1 MRFLRFLSLAHWLKS
16 KSISQRLGFQAGSAI
31 LLSVCLVAVLAG
43 GSYISLGMIQKD
55 NDLAGQALSSA
66 LLEKDFAS
74 LERDVFRYAL
84 LQNEETRAGYEGNV
98 TDFRQAIAEAQ
109 AKLDQSE
116 QAQLL
121 IVSKA
126 ADVYVATVDQV
137 IGSGD
142 TGIEGVNRIMEK
154 GDIVDASIEEI
165 RDPVI
170 AKSAAIATA
179 QETLS
184 KTIMGITI
192 VIAILAGLS
201 SFVIARVIKKAI
213 SSELDSIGGSIKKV
227 LAGDLDIE
235 IQHAER
241 NDDVGELARA
251 AVQLRDTSRA
261 KRQSDAEMS
270 EMAQRVGECLQR
282 MSRGDLT
289 VKLGQL
295 GDNYA
300 GLRDDFNRT
309 IEQLH
314 DTLSSVAESAHSI
327 RIGSNEISSASDDL
341 AQRTEH
347 HAADMAR
354 IAEAINEIS
363 STLSETAG
371 SAAEAD
377 RNVAEAMTEAQDG
390 GAVVKLAVEAM
401 TNIEESTA
409 KIEHIIAVIDGI
421 AFQTNL
427 LALNAGVEAARAG
440 SAGSGFAVVANE
452 VRALAQRSADAAK
465 DIKGLIQTSSNQ
477 VANGADMVRKTGAAF
492 SRINDRIS
500 SVTALVEQISTK
512 AEQQSHNLKETNRS
526 MSNVEM
532 VTQNNAAMVEEST
545 AAARNLASSADSL
558 AQLVSQF
565 VLREQPSVSA
575 IHTIHARQQ
584 ASGAQDGTVASTGK
598 RAAG

>member
-1 MRFLRFLSLAHWLKS
+1 MRFLKFFSLGYWLKS

-31 LLSVCLVAVLAG
+31 LLSFCLVAVLAG
-43 GSYISLGMIQKD
+43 GSYVSLGMIQKD

-84 LQNEETRAGYEGNV
+84 LQNEETKADYEGNV
-98 TDFRQAIAEAQ
+98 TDFRQAVAEAQ
-109 AKLDQSE
+109 AKLGQSE

-121 IVSKA
+121 VVSKA
-126 ADVYVATVDQV
+126 ADVYVATVNQV
-137 IGSGD
+137 IGSGN
-142 TGIEGVNRIMEK
+142 TGVEGVNRIMEK

-170 AKSAAIATA
+170 AKSAAIAVA
-179 QETLS
+179 QESLS
-184 KTIMGITI
+184 TTIMGITI
-192 VIAILAGLS
+192 LIAILAGLS

-213 SSELDSIGGSIKKV
+213 SSELDAISGSIKKV

-261 KRQSDAEMS
+261 KRQSDAEMI
-270 EMAQRVGECLQR
+270 EMAQQVGECLQR

-295 GDNYA
+295 GENYA
-300 GLRDDFNRT
+300 GLREDFNRT
-309 IEQLH
+309 IDQLH

-347 HAADMAR
+347 HAGDMAR

-377 RNVAEAMTEAQDG
+377 RNVAEAMAETQDG
-390 GAVVKLAVEAM
+390 GAVVKQAVHAM
-401 TNIEESTA
+401 TSIEESTE
-409 KIEHIIAVIDGI
+409 KIEQIIAVIDGI

-440 SAGSGFAVVANE
+440 DAGSGFAVVANE

-492 SRINDRIS
+492 ERINERIS
-500 SVTALVEQISTK
+500 SVSALVEQISKK

-565 VLREQPSVSA
+565 SLREQSSVSA
-575 IHTIHARQQ
+575 IHSINARQQ
-584 ASGAQDGTVASTGK
+584 TTSVAATGGK
-598 RAAG
+598 RVVGG

>member
-1 MRFLRFLSLAHWLKS
+1 MRFLKFFSLGYWLKS
-16 KSISQRLGFQAGSAI
+16 KSINQRLGFQAGSAI
-31 LLSVCLVAVLAG
+31 LLSFCLVAVLAG
-43 GSYISLGMIQKD
+43 GSYVSLGMIQKD

-84 LQNEETRAGYEGNV
+84 LQNEETKADYEGNV
-98 TDFRQAIAEAQ
+98 TDFRQAVAEAQ
-109 AKLDQSE
+109 AKLGQSE

-121 IVSKA
+121 VVSKA
-126 ADVYVATVDQV
+126 ADVYVATVNQV
-137 IGSGD
+137 IGSGN
-142 TGIEGVNRIMEK
+142 TGVEGVNRIMEK

-170 AKSAAIATA
+170 AKSAAIAVA
-179 QETLS
+179 QESLS
-184 KTIMGITI
+184 TTIMGITI
-192 VIAILAGLS
+192 LIAILAGLS

-213 SSELDSIGGSIKKV
+213 SSELDAISGSIKKV

-261 KRQSDAEMS
+261 KRQSDAEMI
-270 EMAQRVGECLQR
+270 EMAQQVGECLQR

-295 GDNYA
+295 GENYA
-300 GLRDDFNRT
+300 GLREDFNRT
-309 IEQLH
+309 INQLH
-314 DTLSSVAESAHSI
+314 DTLSSVAESAHAI

-347 HAADMAR
+347 HAGDMAR

-377 RNVAEAMTEAQDG
+377 RNVAEAMAETQDG
-390 GAVVKLAVEAM
+390 GAVVKQAVHAM
-401 TNIEESTA
+401 TSIEESTE
-409 KIEHIIAVIDGI
+409 KIEQIIAVIDGI

-440 SAGSGFAVVANE
+440 DAGSGFAVVANE

-492 SRINDRIS
+492 ERINERIS
-500 SVTALVEQISTK
+500 SVSALVEQISTK

-565 VLREQPSVSA
+565 SLREQSSVSA
-575 IHTIHARQQ
+575 IHSINARQQ
-584 ASGAQDGTVASTGK
+584 TTSVAATGAK
-598 RAAG
+598 RVVGG

>member
-1 MRFLRFLSLAHWLKS
+1 MRFLKFFSLGYWLKS

-31 LLSVCLVAVLAG
+31 LLSFCLVAVLAG
-43 GSYISLGMIQKD
+43 GSYVSLGMIQKD

-84 LQNEETRAGYEGNV
+84 LQNEETKADYEGNV
-98 TDFRQAIAEAQ
+98 TDFRQAVAEAQ
-109 AKLDQSE
+109 AKLGQSE

-121 IVSKA
+121 VVSKA
-126 ADVYVATVDQV
+126 ADVYVATVNQV
-137 IGSGD
+137 IGSGN
-142 TGIEGVNRIMEK
+142 TGVEGVNRIMEK

-170 AKSAAIATA
+170 AKSAAIAVA
-179 QETLS
+179 QESLS
-184 KTIMGITI
+184 TTIMGITI
-192 VIAILAGLS
+192 LIAILAGLS

-213 SSELDSIGGSIKKV
+213 SSELDAISGSIKKV

-261 KRQSDAEMS
+261 KRQSDAEMI
-270 EMAQRVGECLQR
+270 EMAQQVGECLQR

-295 GDNYA
+295 GENYA
-300 GLRDDFNRT
+300 GLREDFNRT
-309 IEQLH
+309 IDQLH

-347 HAADMAR
+347 HAGDMAR

-377 RNVAEAMTEAQDG
+377 RNVAEAMAETQDG
-390 GAVVKLAVEAM
+390 GAVVKQAVHAM
-401 TNIEESTA
+401 TSIEESTE
-409 KIEHIIAVIDGI
+409 KIEQIIAVIDGI

-440 SAGSGFAVVANE
+440 DAGSGFAVVANE

-492 SRINDRIS
+492 ERINERIS
-500 SVTALVEQISTK
+500 SVSALVEQISTK

-565 VLREQPSVSA
+565 SLREQSSVSA
-575 IHTIHARQQ
+575 IHSINARQQ
-584 ASGAQDGTVASTGK
+584 TTSVAATGGK
-598 RAAG
+598 RVVGG

>member
-1 MRFLRFLSLAHWLKS
+1 MRFLKFFSPGYWLKS

-31 LLSVCLVAVLAG
+31 LLSFCLVAVLAA

-84 LQNEETRAGYEGNV
+84 LQNEETKADYEGNV

-126 ADVYVATVDQV
+126 ADVYVATVNQV
-137 IGSGD
+137 IGSGQ

-170 AKSAAIATA
+170 AKSAAIAVT
-179 QETLS
+179 QENLS
-184 KTIMGITI
+184 KTTMGISI
-192 VIAILAGLS
+192 LIAILAGLS
-201 SFVIARVIKKAI
+201 SFVIARIIKNAI
-213 SSELDSIGGSIKKV
+213 SGELDDISGSIKNI
-227 LAGDLDIE
+227 LAGDLDIQ
-235 IQHAER
+235 IKHAER

-261 KRQSDAEMS
+261 KRQSDAEMT

-295 GDNYA
+295 GDSYA

-314 DTLSSVAESAHSI
+314 DTMSSVAESAHSI

-347 HAADMAR
+347 HASDMAR

-363 STLSETAG
+363 ATLSETAG

-390 GAVVKLAVEAM
+390 RAVVNQAVEAM
-401 TNIEESTA
+401 TSIEESTE
-409 KIEHIIAVIDGI
+409 KIEQIIAVIDGI

-477 VANGADMVRKTGAAF
+477 VSNGADMVRKTGAAF
-492 SRINDRIS
+492 ARINERIS

-545 AAARNLASSADSL
+545 AAARNLASSADNL

-565 VLREQPSVSA
+565 VLREQSSVSA
-575 IHTIHARQQ
+575 IHSINARQQ
-584 ASGAQDGTVASTGK
+584 SAGPVVTAGK
-598 RAAG
+598 RVVAG

>member
-1 MRFLRFLSLAHWLKS
+1 MRFLKFFSLGYWLKS

-31 LLSVCLVAVLAG
+31 LLSFCLVSVMAG
-43 GSYISLGMIQKD
+43 GSYVSLGMIQKD

-84 LQNEETRAGYEGNV
+84 LQNEETKADYEGNV
-98 TDFRQAIAEAQ
+98 TDFRQAVAEAQ
-109 AKLDQSE
+109 AKLGQSE

-121 IVSKA
+121 VVSKA
-126 ADVYVATVDQV
+126 ADVYVATVNQV
-137 IGSGD
+137 IGSGN
-142 TGIEGVNRIMEK
+142 TGVEGVNRIMEK

-170 AKSAAIATA
+170 AKSAAIAVA
-179 QETLS
+179 QESLS
-184 KTIMGITI
+184 TTIMGITI
-192 VIAILAGLS
+192 LIAILAGLS

-213 SSELDSIGGSIKKV
+213 SSELDAISGSIKKV

-261 KRQSDAEMS
+261 KRQSDAEMI
-270 EMAQRVGECLQR
+270 EMAQQVGECLQR

-295 GDNYA
+295 GENYA
-300 GLRDDFNRT
+300 GLREDFNRT
-309 IEQLH
+309 IDQLH

-347 HAADMAR
+347 HAGDMAR

-377 RNVAEAMTEAQDG
+377 RNVAEAMAETQDG
-390 GAVVKLAVEAM
+390 GAVVKQAVHAM
-401 TNIEESTA
+401 TSIEESTE
-409 KIEHIIAVIDGI
+409 KIEQIIAVIDGI

-440 SAGSGFAVVANE
+440 DAGSGFAVVANE

-492 SRINDRIS
+492 ERINERIS
-500 SVTALVEQISTK
+500 SVSALVEQISTK

-565 VLREQPSVSA
+565 SLREQSSVSA
-575 IHTIHARQQ
+575 IHSINARQQ
-584 ASGAQDGTVASTGK
+584 TTSVAATGGK
-598 RAAG
+598 RVVGG

>member
-1 MRFLRFLSLAHWLKS
+1 MRFLKFFSLGYWLKS
-16 KSISQRLGFQAGSAI
+16 KSINQRLGFQAGSAI
-31 LLSVCLVAVLAG
+31 LLSFCLVAVLAG
-43 GSYISLGMIQKD
+43 GSYVSLGMIQKD

-84 LQNEETRAGYEGNV
+84 LQNEETKADYEGNV
-98 TDFRQAIAEAQ
+98 TDFRQAVAEAQ
-109 AKLDQSE
+109 AKLGQSE

-121 IVSKA
+121 VVSKA
-126 ADVYVATVDQV
+126 ADVYVATVNQV
-137 IGSGD
+137 IGSGN
-142 TGIEGVNRIMEK
+142 TGVEGVNRIMEK

-170 AKSAAIATA
+170 AKSAAIAVA
-179 QETLS
+179 QESLS
-184 KTIMGITI
+184 TTIMGITI
-192 VIAILAGLS
+192 LIAILAGLS

-213 SSELDSIGGSIKKV
+213 SSELDAISGSIKKV

-261 KRQSDAEMS
+261 KRQSDAEMI
-270 EMAQRVGECLQR
+270 EMAQQVGECLQR

-295 GDNYA
+295 GENYA
-300 GLRDDFNRT
+300 GLREDFNRT
-309 IEQLH
+309 INQLH

-347 HAADMAR
+347 HAGDMAR

-377 RNVAEAMTEAQDG
+377 RNVAEAMAETKDG
-390 GAVVKLAVEAM
+390 GAVVKQAVHAM
-401 TNIEESTA
+401 TSIEESTE
-409 KIEHIIAVIDGI
+409 KIEQIIAVIDGI

-440 SAGSGFAVVANE
+440 DAGSGFAVVANE

-492 SRINDRIS
+492 ERINERIS
-500 SVTALVEQISTK
+500 SVSALVEQISTK

-565 VLREQPSVSA
+565 SLREQSSVSA
-575 IHTIHARQQ
+575 IHSINARQQ
-584 ASGAQDGTVASTGK
+584 TTSVAATGGK
-598 RAAG
+598 RVVGG

>member
-1 MRFLRFLSLAHWLKS
+1 MRFLKFFSLGYWLKS

-31 LLSVCLVAVLAG
+31 LLSFCLVAVLAG
-43 GSYISLGMIQKD
+43 GSYVSLGMIQKD

-84 LQNEETRAGYEGNV
+84 LQNEETKADYEGNV
-98 TDFRQAIAEAQ
+98 TDFRQAVAEAQ
-109 AKLDQSE
+109 AKLGQSE

-121 IVSKA
+121 VVSKA
-126 ADVYVATVDQV
+126 ADVYVATVNQV
-137 IGSGD
+137 IGSGN
-142 TGIEGVNRIMEK
+142 TGVEGVNRIMEK

-170 AKSAAIATA
+170 AKSAAIAVA
-179 QETLS
+179 QESLS
-184 KTIMGITI
+184 TTIMGITI
-192 VIAILAGLS
+192 LIAILAGLS

-213 SSELDSIGGSIKKV
+213 SSELDAISGSIKKV

-261 KRQSDAEMS
+261 KRQSDAEMI
-270 EMAQRVGECLQR
+270 EMAQQVGECLQR

-295 GDNYA
+295 GENYA
-300 GLRDDFNRT
+300 GLREDFNRT
-309 IEQLH
+309 IDQLH

-347 HAADMAR
+347 HAGDMAR

-377 RNVAEAMTEAQDG
+377 RNVAEAMAETQDG
-390 GAVVKLAVEAM
+390 GAVVKQAVHAM
-401 TNIEESTA
+401 TSIEESTE
-409 KIEHIIAVIDGI
+409 KIEQIIAVIDGI
-421 AFQTNL
+421 AFQANL

-440 SAGSGFAVVANE
+440 DAGSGFAVVANE

-492 SRINDRIS
+492 ERINERIS
-500 SVTALVEQISTK
+500 SVSALVEQISTK

-565 VLREQPSVSA
+565 SLREQSSVSA
-575 IHTIHARQQ
+575 IHSINARQQ
-584 ASGAQDGTVASTGK
+584 TTSVAATGGK
-598 RAAG
+598 RVVGG

>member
-1 MRFLRFLSLAHWLKS
+1 M
-16 KSISQRLGFQAGSAI
+16 
-31 LLSVCLVAVLAG
+31 
-43 GSYISLGMIQKD
+43 
-55 NDLAGQALSSA
+55 
-66 LLEKDFAS
+66 
-74 LERDVFRYAL
+74 
-84 LQNEETRAGYEGNV
+84 
-98 TDFRQAIAEAQ
+98 
-109 AKLDQSE
+109 
-116 QAQLL
+116 
-121 IVSKA
+121 
-126 ADVYVATVDQV
+126 
-137 IGSGD
+137 
-142 TGIEGVNRIMEK
+142 
-154 GDIVDASIEEI
+154 
-165 RDPVI
+165 
-170 AKSAAIATA
+170 
-179 QETLS
+179 
-184 KTIMGITI
+184 
-192 VIAILAGLS
+192 
-201 SFVIARVIKKAI
+201 IARVIKKAI
-213 SSELDSIGGSIKKV
+213 SSELDAISGSIKKV

-261 KRQSDAEMS
+261 KRQSDAEMI
-270 EMAQRVGECLQR
+270 EMAQQVGECLQR

-295 GDNYA
+295 GENYA
-300 GLRDDFNRT
+300 GLREDFNRT
-309 IEQLH
+309 IDQLH

-347 HAADMAR
+347 HAGDMAR

-377 RNVAEAMTEAQDG
+377 RNVAEAMAETQDG
-390 GAVVKLAVEAM
+390 GAVVKQAVHAM
-401 TNIEESTA
+401 TSIEESTE
-409 KIEHIIAVIDGI
+409 KIEQIIAVIDGI

-440 SAGSGFAVVANE
+440 DAGSGFAVVANE

-492 SRINDRIS
+492 ERINERIS
-500 SVTALVEQISTK
+500 SVSALVEQISTK

-565 VLREQPSVSA
+565 SLREQSSVSA
-575 IHTIHARQQ
+575 IHSINARQQ
-584 ASGAQDGTVASTGK
+584 TTSVAATGGK
-598 RAAG
+598 RVVGG